1 MASPFAALRAPSLVV
16 RWWVTKTAS
25 ARRIVACIAAVA
37 LATLAW
43 WLVWQPLV
51 RDIAVMRA
59 VQARDASVLSAATK
73 MADEIAGLARTSVP
87 EPAPNARADL
97 ERVLA
102 QQGLRSVVTQLE
114 WQEGRARLVFADV
127 KFDAL
132 VAALEAL
139 QRDAR
144 LRVVEGTL
152 TARVEPGSIRAELV
166 IGR

>member
-1 MASPFAALRAPSLVV
+1 MASTFAALRASSPVS
-16 RWWVTKTAS
+16 RWWSTKTAKERHVVE
-25 ARRIVACIAAVA
+25 AVAMVA
-37 LATLAW
+37 LAAVAW

-51 RDIAVMRA
+51 RDIEAMRVA
-59 VQARDASVLSAATK
+59 QARDATALSAAAKT
-73 MADEIAGLARTSVP
+73 ADEIAGLARGSAP
-87 EPAPNARADL
+87 EPTTNARTEL

-102 QQGLRSVVTQLE
+102 QQGLRGAVTQIE
-114 WQEGRARLVFADV
+114 WQEGRARIVFADV

-152 TARVEPGSIRAELV
+152 TARVEPGTVRAELTV
-166 IGR
+166 AR

>member
-1 MASPFAALRAPSLVV
+1 MASPFAALRAPSPVV

-25 ARRIVACIAAVA
+25 ERRIITGLAAIA

-51 RDIAVMRA
+51 RDIAAMRA
-59 VQARDASVLSAATK
+59 AQARDASALLAATK
-73 MADEIAGLARTSVP
+73 MADEIAGLARTSAP
-87 EPAPNARADL
+87 EPATTARADL

-102 QQGLRSVVTQLE
+102 QQGLRAAVTQLE

-152 TARVEPGSIRAELV
+152 TARVEPGSVRAELV

>member
-1 MASPFAALRAPSLVV
+1 M
-16 RWWVTKTAS
+16 
-25 ARRIVACIAAVA
+25 
-37 LATLAW
+37 LAIGSLAW

-87 EPAPNARADL
+87 EPNARADL

-102 QQGLRSVVTQLE
+102 QQGLRSAVTQLE

-139 QRDAR
+139 QRDVR